1 MRITITNV
9 PEKCEMRFKA
19 ITRINTNGMKDIAPK
34 VPEMNTI
41 LLQDSSAVIMV
52 AVPRG
57 YLLINTMREG
67 NPILTHID
75 VLEGFHCSFGLN
87 DKKNPGVWF
96 IENAGNEPVGFL
108 EFRED
113 GNGLVESDTNQ
124 FHFLSK
130 TENPGS
136 VQEIVMMET
145 YSAFEALG
153 SALEEK
159 VYISDDEW
167 NRIWSILC
175 NDPDDEIIS
184 LTSFCKRVLGL
195 EQYNVRKSLFG

>member
-1 MRITITNV
+1 
-9 PEKCEMRFKA
+9 MRFKA
-19 ITRINTNGMKDIAPK
+19 ITRINTTGMKDISPK
-34 VPEMNTI
+34 EPEMNTI
-41 LLQDSSAVIMV
+41 LLKDSSTVIMV

-67 NPILTHID
+67 NPVLTHID

-87 DKKNPGVWF
+87 DKKDPGVWF

-113 GNGLVESDTNQ
+113 GNGLAEDDTNQ

-130 TENPGS
+130 KENSGS

-145 YSAFEALG
+145 ESVFEALG

-159 VYISDDEW
+159 VFISDEEW
-167 NRIWSILC
+167 ERIWSILC
-175 NDPDDEIIS
+175 DGPSDEIIS
-184 LTSFCKRVLGL
+184 LTSFCRRVLGL
-195 EQYNVRKSLFG
+195 EQYTVRKSLFG

>member
-1 MRITITNV
+1 
-9 PEKCEMRFKA
+9 MRFKA
-19 ITRINTNGMKDIAPK
+19 ITRINTTGMKDISPK
-34 VPEMNTI
+34 EPEMNTI
-41 LLQDSSAVIMV
+41 LLKDSSAVIMV

-75 VLEGFHCSFGLN
+75 VLEGIHCSFGLN
-87 DKKNPGVWF
+87 DKKDPGVWF

-113 GNGLVESDTNQ
+113 GNGLAEDDTNQ
-124 FHFLSK
+124 FYFLSEN
-130 TENPGS
+130 ENPGS

-145 YSAFEALG
+145 ESVFEALG

-159 VYISDDEW
+159 VFISDEEW
-167 NRIWSILC
+167 ERIWSILC
-175 NDPDDEIIS
+175 DGPSDEIIS
-184 LTSFCKRVLGL
+184 LTSFCRRVLGL
-195 EQYNVRKSLFG
+195 EQYTVRKSLFG

>member
-1 MRITITNV
+1 
-9 PEKCEMRFKA
+9 MRFKA
-19 ITRINTNGMKDIAPK
+19 ITRINTTGMKDISPK
-34 VPEMNTI
+34 EPEMNTI
-41 LLQDSSAVIMV
+41 LLKDSSAVIMV

-75 VLEGFHCSFGLN
+75 VLEGIHCSFGLN
-87 DKKNPGVWF
+87 DKKDPGVWF

-113 GNGLVESDTNQ
+113 GNGLVEDDTNQ
-124 FHFLSK
+124 FYFLSK
-130 TENPGS
+130 SENPGS

-145 YSAFEALG
+145 ESVFEALG

-159 VYISDDEW
+159 VFISEEEW
-167 NRIWSILC
+167 ERIWSILY
-175 NDPDDEIIS
+175 NDPNDEIIS
-184 LTSFCKRVLGL
+184 LTSFCRRVLGL
-195 EQYNVRKSLFG
+195 EKYTVQKSLFG

>member
-1 MRITITNV
+1 M
-9 PEKCEMRFKA
+9 KFKA
-19 ITRINTNGMKDIAPK
+19 ITRINTTGMKDISPK
-34 VPEMNTI
+34 EPEMNTI
-41 LLQDSSAVIMV
+41 LLKDSSAVIMV

-75 VLEGFHCSFGLN
+75 VLEGIHCSFGLN
-87 DKKNPGVWF
+87 DKKAPGVWF

-113 GNGLVESDTNQ
+113 GNGLAEDDTNQ
-124 FHFLSK
+124 FYFLS
-130 TENPGS
+130 ENENLGS

-145 YSAFEALG
+145 ESVFEALG

-159 VYISDDEW
+159 VFISDEEW
-167 NRIWSILC
+167 ERIWSILY
-175 NDPDDEIIS
+175 NDPNDETIS

-195 EQYNVRKSLFG
+195 EQYTARKSLFG

>member
-1 MRITITNV
+1 
-9 PEKCEMRFKA
+9 MRFKA
-19 ITRINTNGMKDIAPK
+19 ITRINTTGMKDISPK
-34 VPEMNTI
+34 EPEMNTI
-41 LLQDSSAVIMV
+41 LLKDSSAVIMV

-67 NPILTHID
+67 NPVLTHID
-75 VLEGFHCSFGLN
+75 VLEGIHCSFGLN
-87 DKKNPGVWF
+87 DKKDPGVWF

-113 GNGLVESDTNQ
+113 GNGLTEDDTNQ
-124 FHFLSK
+124 FYFLSK
-130 TENPGS
+130 KENPGS

-145 YSAFEALG
+145 ESVFEALG

-159 VYISDDEW
+159 VFISDEEW
-167 NRIWSILC
+167 ERVWSILY
-175 NDPDDEIIS
+175 NDPNDETIS

-195 EQYNVRKSLFG
+195 EQYTVRKSLFG